1 MGKNDVKINRWLSE
15 KKRYADLFNGILFDG
30 KQIIHAE
37 ELEPA
42 DRKAE
47 ILLEEKTGKETAAE
61 RYRDIVMQWNQGM
74 ELAVLAVKSQDK
86 VHYAMPVR
94 NMIYDGLTYKNQIDS
109 MWEKHKAAE
118 DKTTDAEYL
127 SRYKKEDK
135 LKPVITLVFYYG
147 AEPWDGEKDIYGM
160 LGLNDKY
167 KEIDRM
173 KKFIP
178 NYHINLVD
186 AARINDLE
194 VFMTDLQLI
203 LGVLKY
209 KNQKDEFIQYI
220 HENQDYFSRV
230 DKETYQVMRVFL
242 NSEKQ
247 LKNVVRE
254 EDKEE
259 IDMCKALEEL
269 YAEGIEQGIEQR
281 NKELIMAKLS
291 QGVSIDVVADFL
303 DMSIE
308 AVKEVVSGEFTE

>member
-37 ELEPA
+37 ELEPT

-74 ELAVLAVKSQDK
+74 ELAVLAVESQDK

-94 NMIYDGLTYKNQIDS
+94 NMIYDGLTYKNQIDL

-173 KKFIP
+173 KKFVP

-230 DKETYQVMRVFL
+230 DKETYQVKSVDIGKQ
-242 NSEKQ
+242 EKT
-247 LKNVVRE
+247 
-254 EDKEE
+254 
-259 IDMCKALEEL
+259 M
-269 YAEGIEQGIEQR
+269 
-281 NKELIMAKLS
+281 
-291 QGVSIDVVADFL
+291 
-303 DMSIE
+303 
-308 AVKEVVSGEFTE
+308 